1 MEEFLNIDTPENV
14 VFNYEVAGIASRCL
28 AAAIDT
34 LILMVM
40 QIIVYLTLFAVFGVS
55 LGDLRDQGESAFGW
69 IIAILGLIG
78 FALFWGYYIFFE
90 LRWNGQSPGK
100 RRMRLRVVRT
110 DGMPITFTESLIRNL
125 VRLVDFLPAYYG
137 LGLIVMFVNSQARR
151 LGDLAAGT
159 LVVRDHAP
167 VTLEQVVA
175 SRLQRRTFESPATI
189 DLPIERLT
197 AQDIQMIED
206 FLSRQGLT
214 EEVGRRVLKVLAVR
228 LDLPDDWMT
237 NLPVRSRI
245 RLILDASRSRE

>member
-1 MEEFLNIDTPENV
+1 MEEFLRIDTPENV
-14 VFNYEVAGIASRCL
+14 VFNYEVAGIASRCI

-34 LILMVM
+34 LILLVM
-40 QIIVYLTLFAVFGVS
+40 QIIVYLTLVAVLIVT
-55 LGDLRDQGESAFGW
+55 LGELPDPEGSAIGW

-110 DGMPITFTESLIRNL
+110 DGMPITFSESLIRNL
-125 VRLVDFLPAYYG
+125 VRLIDFLPAYYG

-159 LVVRDHAP
+159 LVVRDYIP
-167 VTLEQVVA
+167 VTLEQVTA
-175 SRLQRRTFESPATI
+175 YRPRRRTIESPATV

-206 FLSRQGLT
+206 FLSRDGIT
-214 EEVGRRVLKVLAVR
+214 EEIGQRIHKVLAVR

-237 NLPVRSRI
+237 NIPVRSRL
-245 RLILDASRSRE
+245 RLILDAERSRE